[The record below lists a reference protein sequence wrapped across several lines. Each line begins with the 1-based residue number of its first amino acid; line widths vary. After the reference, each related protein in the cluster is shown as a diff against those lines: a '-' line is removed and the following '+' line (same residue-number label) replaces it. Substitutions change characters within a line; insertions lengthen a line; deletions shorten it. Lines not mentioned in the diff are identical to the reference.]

1 MTVKTIDHLTA
12 MNDRG
17 EVGNRDDTVLAA
29 CMYDLL
35 IRNMNQQ

>member
-1 MTVKTIDHLTA
+1 MKTIDHLTA

-17 EVGNRDDTVLAA
+17 KLGNTDDIVLAA